1 MENTEI
7 MKDGAR
13 RLATHLKQAGIQLGH
28 GQALSA
34 LSAALGERDWKTL
47 RAALGHVDEPASE
60 SEPVPYHEYLKVPD
74 IGDRTVMLFI
84 GAFATGSSYGESPRW
99 ALVEV
104 NEAWLENLAKQVK
117 IAADNN
123 LDRVEVTD
131 YPFWDN
137 GDQFRFSAEYLRV
150 SSAGS
155 FYWAGYPKHQNY
167 HIETAGLSLVDLRAL
182 LEGLDD
188 FSEVLYYGVVP
199 LTPEAQDIALAEYRD
214 E

>member
-1 MENTEI
+1 MENIEI

-13 RLATHLKQAGIQLGH
+13 RLATHLKQTGIQLSH

-47 RAALGHVDEPASE
+47 RAALGHANEPASE
-60 SEPVPYHEYLKVPD
+60 SELVPYYEYLKVPD
-74 IGDRTVMLFI
+74 IGDRTFVLFL
-84 GAFATGSSYGESPRW
+84 GAFAAGSYGESPHW
-99 ALVEV
+99 AIVEI
-104 NEAWLENLAKQVK
+104 NKAWLEDLAKQVK
-117 IAADNN
+117 IAVDNN

-167 HIETAGLSLVDLRAL
+167 HIETAGMSTVDLSAL
-182 LEGLDD
+182 LDGLDD
-188 FSEVLYYGVVP
+188 FSEVLYYGVAP
-199 LTPEAQDIALAEYRD
+199 LTPEAQDLALAEYRA